1 MNRSKL
7 AVTAAFFGGLGLFD
21 AVVGPLLA
29 RIELIA
35 PMAAFYFWILGSLA
49 GIIGLVI
56 GLLALRPTGAG
67 GKTGRGLALVGIVSG
82 AVLLGVF
89 LLNAGQGGDYPPIN
103 DITTDLA
110 DPPQFKSDPADRG
123 RDMAYPADFVPTVK
137 AAYGDLASIVSRNDP
152 AKALDLAV
160 STAERLGWEV
170 VETDPAA
177 GTLRATH
184 TTEVFRFVDDI
195 VVRVR
200 PGPQGSLID
209 VRSKSR
215 DGQGDIGAN
224 AIRIRAF
231 AEAFPN

>member
-7 AVTAAFFGGLGLFD
+7 AVAAAFFGGLGLFD

-137 AAYGDLASIVSRNDP
+137 AAYGDLASIVSRKGP
-152 AKALDLAV
+152 AKSGGGFSASPTSSSGFRLQRPSPLSRPAEGRAPSGRPEIAIVRFALSPPPASAARMSSGMAWSSVPLAC
-160 STAERLGWEV
+160 
-170 VETDPAA
+170 AA
-177 GTLRATH
+177 
-184 TTEVFRFVDDI
+184 
-195 VVRVR
+195 
-200 PGPQGSLID
+200 
-209 VRSKSR
+209 
-215 DGQGDIGAN
+215 
-224 AIRIRAF
+224 
-231 AEAFPN
+231 